1 MILTKL
7 VSLVE
12 SRHTSHFIPGEYEE
26 SIRGAIN
33 PNEIPP
39 SPSPSA
45 QLRLSY
51 YEPAPSAGT
60 SESRTTSTPTP
71 PRTPTAPPPIE
82 SIPDIPDY
90 KSKSTS
96 RPVIPPPVEGGSS
109 LDSSTDTNKRQS
121 KLSKLASTRSSAS
134 KSSRTRPQSSDT
146 ASIVTY
152 PVLRPSTESQK
163 SLYSASSDGSS
174 VSTIKAKPKPVA
186 PSPPQSS
193 TSSHV
198 RRAIQTALDLEAGD
212 RSGESPEKNS
222 GLRQS
227 KLALLA
233 QAKANANAVA
243 NRDPWMPTL
252 KPSKLS
258 SRHLPETHTE
268 YLTPI
273 ANGPTATTA
282 ITTSYQ
288 SLQSLKSPKSVLPAL
303 TPAPI
308 DGLRSPQKDPKRSK
322 LAMKIKKAQE
332 RPEIASEPY
341 DEDEELEMT
350 PMFKPKTPSRS
361 RASPSAFASLLVY
374 DHLIPPI
381 PKDKYS
387 HTHKEKGKGREKEET
402 SSAAPSVTSSTT
414 TTSSTSLSSSWT
426 VIGEGLPKP
435 RKHHHRPSSSEPFAF
450 DVPSPDDVV
459 LNARKGTSL
468 AQRH

>member
-1 MILTKL
+1 M
-7 VSLVE
+7 
-12 SRHTSHFIPGEYEE
+12 
-26 SIRGAIN
+26 
-33 PNEIPP
+33 
-39 SPSPSA
+39 
-45 QLRLSY
+45 
-51 YEPAPSAGT
+51 GT
-60 SESRTTSTPTP
+60 
-71 PRTPTAPPPIE
+71 
-82 SIPDIPDY
+82 
-90 KSKSTS
+90 
-96 RPVIPPPVEGGSS
+96 
-109 LDSSTDTNKRQS
+109 STDTNKRQS

-134 KSSRTRPQSSDT
+134 KSSRTRPQSVDT
-146 ASIVTY
+146 TSIVTY

-163 SLYSASSDGSS
+163 SLSSASSDGSS
-174 VSTIKAKPKPVA
+174 VSTIKARPRVAKPVA

-212 RSGESPEKNS
+212 RSGERNS
-222 GLRQS
+222 GSSSAAHVLTSPTDSHSHRKGRQS

-233 QAKANANAVA
+233 QAKGNANPVA
-243 NRDPWMPTL
+243 DRDLSMPIPKSW
-252 KPSKLS
+252 KPS

-288 SLQSLKSPKSVLPAL
+288 SLYSLKSPKSVLPAL

-308 DGLRSPQKDPKRSK
+308 DGSRSPPQQMDPKRSK
-322 LAMKIKKAQE
+322 LAMKIKKAHE

-341 DEDEELEMT
+341 SEDEELEMT

-361 RASPSAFASLLVY
+361 RASPSAFASLLIY

-381 PKDKYS
+381 PEDKQTHS
-387 HTHKEKGKGREKEET
+387 HSERGKRRVKEDT
-402 SSAAPSVTSSTT
+402 SSTAPSMTSSTT
-414 TTSSTSLSSSWT
+414 TTSSTSLGSSWT
-426 VIGEGLPKP
+426 DIGERLPKP
-435 RKHHHRPSSSEPFAF
+435 RKHHDRPPSEVSSLRFAF

-459 LNARKGTSL
+459 LNARRGTSL